1 MSLDPRIVFDAV
13 DLTGVVANA
22 ILGGVVARSLK
33 LDAVGFVFLAII
45 TALGG
50 GLLRDTLLNVGQPVS
65 LTNPLYL
72 VFALAGAAVAYFV
85 PIRGRWTQRILTVA
99 DALSLGCWAATGT
112 AKALSAGVTWLPA
125 MLIGLV
131 TAVGG
136 GMIRDLLVG
145 RIPAVFGGNT
155 LYATGALIGAAEM
168 VFFWHLGLSTWGMG
182 ASIVSVAVLT
192 VLARK
197 FGWRLPGPAQ
207 WLEDWSP
214 RRLPPLLRRRGGPD
228 GAARPSDA
236 SSSSAGSGELGG
248 AEHHAAVERLGSQR
262 QRLTPARLMRIRG
275 RGGSRQRRS

>member
-1 MSLDPRIVFDAV
+1 MNLDPSVVFDTV

-85 PIRGRWTQRILTVA
+85 PIRGRWTQRVLTVA

-112 AKALSAGVTWLPA
+112 AKALAAGLTWLPA

-136 GMIRDLLVG
+136 GMIRDLLAG

-168 VFFWHLGLSTWGMG
+168 VVFWHLGLTTVGMG

-192 VLARK
+192 VLARRY
-197 FGWRLPGPAQ
+197 GWRLPGPAQ

-214 RRLPPLLRRRGGPD
+214 RRLPTLLRRR
-228 GAARPSDA
+228 AAATGTSDA
-236 SSSSAGSGELGG
+236 AVAPSGRRGPEPDATREQLGP
-248 AEHHAAVERLGSQR
+248 QR
-262 QRLTPARLMRIRG
+262 QRLTPARLLRSRG
-275 RGGSRQRRS
+275 RGGWRQHSR